1 MPVLFDVKE
10 TTCSKA
16 MNAKEASGQANLVG
30 KEMAD
35 SNRKMQDLIEAIEKI
50 NKSAKEIVNINKTIE
65 DKRISWP

>member
-1 MPVLFDVKE
+1 
-10 TTCSKA
+10 